1 MATPNSAAD
10 SNKLKLSERAYHGH
24 DGGTATDHGCQAVGI
39 DLDAEVGV
47 SFQISYRDPSSG
59 AVHHLV
65 VSESI
70 RAGRAP
76 SGDGLILSSAVP
88 DQTISSNA
96 VLMAETEGQVVVR
109 NTSSYAEIE
118 VQRSAD
124 PMKLQKGEELKLTG
138 EATIIVP
145 GRIFNHKIMVN
156 PDVAVEVG
164 TTPTGTTSFLPS
176 DYELPPERK
185 EVLAHLCAPI
195 FYPDRFSTRQTS
207 SDISMRIQRRG
218 TSVTPKEVNNKIQRT
233 KDSVEE
239 KCLTELNNRDELAA
253 FLVTHKLIIR
263 RDIQHFVLG
272 E

>member
-1 MATPNSAAD
+1 MANPNSVSKSQKVELD
-10 SNKLKLSERAYHGH
+10 ERRHHKQDYE
-24 DGGTATDHGCQAVGI
+24 TATDHGCQAVGV
-39 DLDAEVGV
+39 DPYEELGV

-59 AVHHLV
+59 EVHRLV

-76 SGDGLILSSAVP
+76 SDDGLILSSGVP

-96 VLMAETEGQVVVR
+96 VLVAEKEGQVVIH
-109 NTSSYAEIE
+109 NTSSYADIE

-145 GRIFNHKIMVN
+145 GRIFNHKIVVN
-156 PDVAVEVG
+156 PGAVVEAATG
-164 TTPTGTTSFLPS
+164 PTGTVTFLPS

-195 FYPDRFSTRQTS
+195 FYPDRFSARQTS
-207 SDISMRIQRRG
+207 SDISSRIERRG
-218 TSVTPKEVNNKIQRT
+218 TAVTPKEVNNKIQRT

-253 FLVTHKLIIR
+253 FLVTHKLITR
-263 RDIQHFVLG
+263 EDIQQFVLG
-272 E
+272 D